1 MAATDAA
8 RSDKSFLSPVSFP
21 KTFNDLSFTDKMAVL
36 ADGYADFDPE
46 YDENGICVSGCA
58 YKGIK
63 LEDELRAIERN
74 TQAANA
80 RLDEYLR
87 QHPAA
92 MLSTLPADTG
102 TAPAADT
109 GGHGAEPAT
118 VPTRTNPAGGNT
130 APARNTPTVQPTT
143 PSASPADTGT
153 APAADTGGHRTEPAT
168 VPARTNP
175 AGGNTTPARNTPPAQ
190 STTPSANDDSTART
204 CAKYTD
210 TIKPIDVVIQ
220 APLAG
225 ALVITSD
232 FGTRARPCANCSAN
246 HRGIDLRAARGTNI
260 YAPANGTV
268 VSVWTDAK
276 CGNGIKI
283 KHPDGIYTVYCH
295 LSRQLV
301 ASGDAVQGGCLIG
314 LTGNTGAS
322 TGPHLHYALKTDA
335 GFIDPLWDK
344 NRLGREYKFQK
355 GQQPSREHAGKKLPG
370 RTE

>member
-92 MLSTLPADTG
+92 MLSTL
-102 TAPAADT
+102 
-109 GGHGAEPAT
+109 
-118 VPTRTNPAGGNT
+118 
-130 APARNTPTVQPTT
+130 
-143 PSASPADTGT
+143 PADTGT

>member
-1 MAATDAA
+1 MPGMKRIRFLSISVCILMAATDAA
-8 RSDKSFLSPVSFP
+8 RSAKSFLSPVSFP

-87 QHPAA
+87 QHPVA
-92 MLSTLPADTG
+92 MVSTL
-102 TAPAADT
+102 
-109 GGHGAEPAT
+109 
-118 VPTRTNPAGGNT
+118 
-130 APARNTPTVQPTT
+130 
-143 PSASPADTGT
+143 PADTGT

-168 VPARTNP
+168 VPTRTNP
-175 AGGNTTPARNTPPAQ
+175 TGGNTTPARNTPPAQ

-344 NRLGREYKFQK
+344 NRLGLE
-355 GQQPSREHAGKKLPG
+355 
-370 RTE
+370 